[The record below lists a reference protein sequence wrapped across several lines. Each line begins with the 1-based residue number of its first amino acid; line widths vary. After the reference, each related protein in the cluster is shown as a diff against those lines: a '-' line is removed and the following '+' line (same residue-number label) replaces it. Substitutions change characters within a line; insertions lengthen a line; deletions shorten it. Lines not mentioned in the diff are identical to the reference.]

1 MVRREPRFEKNSD
14 RTREEDTLRILLEGK
29 DLTFR
34 QLDKFAPVD
43 AEILDNKTMQVVS
56 LCEVKSYYKYLKDVV
71 TVKTSVRKIHHCQR
85 EALHKNLPLCLA
97 WRLRDAVAYI
107 WMTDI
112 SQAKVKWGGMPR
124 PRPGSIW
131 DRELLFYVDKNELT
145 IIKF

>member
-56 LCEVKSYYKYLKDVV
+56 LCEIKSYYKYLKDVV
-71 TVKTSVRKIHHCQR
+71 TVKTSVRKIYHCQR
-85 EALHKNLPLCLA
+85 EALYKNLPLCLA